1 MRHSFRSI
9 VVAIALAASAS
20 SGVAFAQQPPAGA
33 NPAGRNT
40 GDVFNFGGTIRGQE
54 TIITGSAFENPAV
67 PNGFARGTRTGTT
80 HITPVPEPSQW
91 AMMLAGLALVGFIVR
106 RNSKNNKKDD

>member
-1 MRHSFRSI
+1 MRHSFRSFA
-9 VVAIALAASAS
+9 VAVALAVTASATVAIA
-20 SGVAFAQQPPAGA
+20 QDA
-33 NPAGRNT
+33 NPAARRTTTN
-40 GDVFNFGGTIRGQE
+40 GDVFNFGGTIRNQD
-54 TIITGSAFENPAV
+54 TIITGSAFQNPSV
-67 PNGFARGTRTGTT
+67 PHGLARSAQGGAT